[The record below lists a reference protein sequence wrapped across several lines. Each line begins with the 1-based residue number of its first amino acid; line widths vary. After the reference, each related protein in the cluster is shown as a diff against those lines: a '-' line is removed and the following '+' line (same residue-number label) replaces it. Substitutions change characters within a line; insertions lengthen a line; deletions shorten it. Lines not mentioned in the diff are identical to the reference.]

1 MVPPASCK
9 CTVADFSQLPQFRT
23 ENLFFIEKSRFFIAN
38 FIFCT
43 TKHKSMNKKP
53 PLVATRDFQRNFDVS
68 VVIPFYKK
76 MKEFRRAFPRNRKY
90 FERNGIEIVLVMDTP
105 DESQELLEYAKQY
118 PFVNWKI
125 IVNEQ
130 PHEWRNPTRALNVG
144 IRHASK
150 KYVMVCSPESEFVT
164 DAIFLLRKSFA
175 DYPDFPHYAIGHVC
189 FSNEKEE
196 VTPLNFHQFRSIPFG
211 SIMAERK
218 HFEQIRGYDE
228 SFQKWGGDDNNIR
241 ARFDM
246 IGVEEFFMDD
256 VMLAHREIGNK
267 SGENRR
273 SNYLSFSNGD
283 IRKFF
288 YPAQAQANG
297 DDWGRDFD
305 NTVYDWRRKPD
316 ARQQLETYLREFPAF
331 EINGSCTEK
340 DVPLLL
346 LVQSF
351 NESDGIREFLRDMS
365 PLFDGII
372 LLDDGSTDDTYELA
386 SGEKLLL
393 KAKKRRECF
402 NDLENRNMLLDLA
415 SFFNY
420 EIACFL
426 DVDERLDA
434 RFCNLQAL
442 REETEANTFLC
453 GFIHLWDSE
462 DTYNADYPSSVG
474 GIGLKARFFRNIGRC
489 QIVSD
494 RGRLHFTPAP
504 ATDKMR
510 FAPILIKHY
519 STISKEQRKKKHDF
533 YTAEDTEHCQ
543 SDYSHF
549 VAENPR
555 LNRVD
560 EIDLKKLY
568 APYLNYM
575 HR

>member
-1 MVPPASCK
+1 
-9 CTVADFSQLPQFRT
+9 
-23 ENLFFIEKSRFFIAN
+23 
-38 FIFCT
+38 
-43 TKHKSMNKKP
+43 
-53 PLVATRDFQRNFDVS
+53 
-68 VVIPFYKK
+68 
-76 MKEFRRAFPRNRKY
+76 
-90 FERNGIEIVLVMDTP
+90 
-105 DESQELLEYAKQY
+105 
-118 PFVNWKI
+118 
-125 IVNEQ
+125 
-130 PHEWRNPTRALNVG
+130 
-144 IRHASK
+144 
-150 KYVMVCSPESEFVT
+150 
-164 DAIFLLRKSFA
+164 
-175 DYPDFPHYAIGHVC
+175 
-189 FSNEKEE
+189 
-196 VTPLNFHQFRSIPFG
+196 
-211 SIMAERK
+211 
-218 HFEQIRGYDE
+218 
-228 SFQKWGGDDNNIR
+228 
-241 ARFDM
+241 M

-305 NTVYDWRRKPD
+305 NTVYDWRRKLMRGSSWKLICANFPHLKSTAP
-316 ARQQLETYLREFPAF
+316 ARK
-331 EINGSCTEK
+331 K

-351 NESDGIREFLRDMS
+351 NESDGIREFLHDMS

-415 SFFNY
+415 SFFKY

-462 DTYNADYPSSVG
+462 DTYNADYPSSVD

-494 RGRLHFTPAP
+494 RGRLHFTPP
-504 ATDKMR
+504 LLPTRCGLLQSSSSIIPPYRKNSER
-510 FAPILIKHY
+510 KN
-519 STISKEQRKKKHDF
+519 TISTQPKTQSIAKAT
-533 YTAEDTEHCQ
+533 TAT
-543 SDYSHF
+543 SLPKIPVLIAWTKS
-549 VAENPR
+549 
-555 LNRVD
+555 
-560 EIDLKKLY
+560 I
-568 APYLNYM
+568 
-575 HR
+575 